1 MKKFFDSIIFKI
13 SATVTTVILLITIVC
28 TWFIIQQEKKLLDS
42 ELQQKGEYLSEIL
55 SQQLVEPILYEER
68 YTIYSLLQSS
78 MNTENGLIVFGEV
91 YDSDGNVIV
100 NLNKEKF
107 NLPSIEPEKLL
118 SINDNII
125 KKYDNLQIYEI
136 IKPIIIKNYGSIG
149 YLRIGVTKRHLI
161 ENIENIKRRLIFFLF
176 IVTGFGITL
185 GTYISKKIINP
196 LVLLNQTVKRVS
208 QGELGAKV
216 EIIGYGEI
224 KELSLAFNEMSTKIK
239 ELVHSIKNAQ
249 ENLIRA
255 EKFYALGEFSAAIA
269 HEIKNPLTSIK
280 MLMQTVKEEGTSLN
294 PTDINIIEGEINRID
309 KIVKDF
315 LAFARPIK
323 SELSPVSI
331 NEIVKEIV
339 LLSKPKIEQAQLNL
353 IEQYDDKQPVVKAC
367 SDSLKQVFL
376 NIILNAIQAMNPE
389 GTLVVETFSDSN
401 TVTINIQD
409 TGCGIPE
416 EYMDRIFDPFFTTK
430 NEGTGMGLAIVKNI
444 IIEHGGEIRVT
455 SKIGNG
461 TIVSVILPLLK
472 NGGIK

>member
-125 KKYDNLQIYEI
+125 KKYDNLQMYEI

>member
-125 KKYDNLQIYEI
+125 KKYDNLQMYEI

-161 ENIENIKRRLIFFLF
+161 ENIENIRRRLIFFLF